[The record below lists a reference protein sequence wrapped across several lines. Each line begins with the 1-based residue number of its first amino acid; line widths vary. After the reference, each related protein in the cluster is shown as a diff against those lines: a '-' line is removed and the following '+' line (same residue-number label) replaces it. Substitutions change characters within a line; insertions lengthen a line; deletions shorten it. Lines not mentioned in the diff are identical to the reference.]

1 MENKGFFE
9 IFLRYT
15 LLVILGIPNLFI
27 FYFIF
32 TPLTLYASFYAL
44 NSLYGATLL
53 EGNIIFLK
61 SIYIELIPACIAGAA
76 YYLLLILNLS
86 TPMKIKKRLKS
97 LLFLFSSFL
106 ILNIIRIIIFA
117 SLALH
122 GSQYFDISHN
132 IVWYLGS
139 TLFVIALWF
148 ANIFLFKISS
158 LPLYSDLKNIFKEI
172 TKPKSRHKTNKTK

>member
-1 MENKGFFE
+1 MKSKEV
-9 IFLRYT
+9 YS
-15 LLVILGIPNLFI
+15 LLVRYLLLIALAIPNLFL

-44 NSLYGATLL
+44 NAIYGATLL
-53 EGNIIFLK
+53 EGNVIFLR

-86 TPMKIKKRLKS
+86 TPMKMKKRLKS

-106 ILNIIRIIIFA
+106 ILNIIRIVLFA
-117 SLALH
+117 SLALQ

-139 TLFVIALWF
+139 TLFVVALWF
-148 ANIFLFKISS
+148 TNIFLFKINSI
-158 LPLYSDLKNIFKEI
+158 PIYSDLKNIFKEI
-172 TKPKSRHKTNKTK
+172 K